1 MSSDGAEGQGA
12 VGTLQKPPLIVDLD
26 CTLLCSDTLVEGIAA
41 GLFQQPLAMAPRL
54 LAAPLS
60 RPRFKAWVFRNIN
73 VDYEA
78 IPINESLFAFLQEEK
93 RAGRAIHLVSAADQ
107 GVVDKL
113 AERFGI
119 FDSALGSDG
128 AVNLKGENKLK
139 AIRERFGDTFV
150 YVGDSNPDM
159 KIWNKSTGAIYAGTD
174 AGMAR
179 RLARRSNG
187 LEADFSRQ
195 PATLRTWLK
204 ALRLHQWSKNLLLFA
219 PLILAHRYDDMP
231 SVIGALLAFLIMG
244 VAASGTYLINDLS
257 DLSSDRRH
265 RTKRNRPLAAAHVPV
280 WAALV
285 LAPVMIV
292 GGLVAATLLSPRL
305 GLALGAYLVAT
316 LAYSLRF
323 KRTAFLDVFILAGLY
338 TLRIVMGTVA
348 IGVAFSLWL
357 LTFTMFFFFSLS
369 LAKRHVEVAAKNQPP
384 GVQIRGRGY
393 FPEDWPL
400 TLSFGVATGAAS
412 ILILVLYLVDAAY
425 GTNVYKSPA
434 YLGGVPVVI
443 AFWTTRI
450 WLLAH
455 RGQLDDD
462 PVAFAARDRIS
473 LMLGGALIVLM
484 AAATFL

>member
-1 MSSDGAEGQGA
+1 
-12 VGTLQKPPLIVDLD
+12 
-26 CTLLCSDTLVEGIAA
+26 
-41 GLFQQPLAMAPRL
+41 
-54 LAAPLS
+54 
-60 RPRFKAWVFRNIN
+60 
-73 VDYEA
+73 
-78 IPINESLFAFLQEEK
+78 
-93 RAGRAIHLVSAADQ
+93 
-107 GVVDKL
+107 
-113 AERFGI
+113 
-119 FDSALGSDG
+119 
-128 AVNLKGENKLK
+128 
-139 AIRERFGDTFV
+139 
-150 YVGDSNPDM
+150 
-159 KIWNKSTGAIYAGTD
+159 
-174 AGMAR
+174 
-179 RLARRSNG
+179 
-187 LEADFSRQ
+187 
-195 PATLRTWLK
+195 
-204 ALRLHQWSKNLLLFA
+204 
-219 PLILAHRYDDMP
+219 
-231 SVIGALLAFLIMG
+231 
-244 VAASGTYLINDLS
+244 
-257 DLSSDRRH
+257 
-265 RTKRNRPLAAAHVPV
+265 
-280 WAALV
+280 
-285 LAPVMIV
+285 MIV

-434 YLGGVPVVI
+434 YLGGVPVII